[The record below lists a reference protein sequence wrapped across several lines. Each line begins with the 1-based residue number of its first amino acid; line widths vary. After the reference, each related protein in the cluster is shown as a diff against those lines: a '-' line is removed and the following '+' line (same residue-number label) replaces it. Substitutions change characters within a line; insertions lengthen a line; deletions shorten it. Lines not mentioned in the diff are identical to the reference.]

1 MTDDEKRSLLALM
14 IGDIAGNPYHPV
26 FTPEQYG
33 QFLTMAK
40 GNVRNAMIPAAISA
54 SMIIGG
60 DYTREVIGD
69 LSLSRNAGANYLKSL
84 DFLIKNTGKALPDGL
99 MPWMAGKGMRNKLL
113 DFRRCDCDEDIMRR
127 LLIDQLD
134 DPEERLNQLS
144 YNLTLTD
151 ANVETNKENIEAIDV
166 RVTDN
171 TARINTKADSTAV
184 SALTTRVAEAE
195 VDIDRIDNQVSTN
208 TINIS
213 TKADSSALSALTTRV
228 VSVEGGLVAIGN
240 KVDDVSHRS
249 EVDDVYAGGQYDS

>member
-14 IGDIAGNPYHPV
+14 IGDIEGNPYHPV
-26 FTPEQYG
+26 FTPDQYG

-99 MPWMAGKGMRNKLL
+99 MPWIAGKGMRNKLL

-127 LLIDQLD
+127 LLVDQLD

-151 ANVETNKENIEAIDV
+151 ANVETNKENIDAIDIN
-166 RVTDN
+166 VTDN
-171 TARINTKADSTAV
+171 TALINTKADSTAV
-184 SALTTRVAEAE
+184 SALTSRVASAEA
-195 VDIDRIDNQVSTN
+195 DI
-208 TINIS
+208 
-213 TKADSSALSALTTRV
+213 V
-228 VSVEGGLVAIGN
+228 VTDN
-240 KVDDVSHRS
+240 KVDEVSHRS